1 MTISSGKKYYY
12 MNVSDRK
19 IDIIEFLDEQSP
31 NITKNS
37 SNETNNNTTSENI
50 VKYLVGTIIL
60 IGIIVYTTRFFAYKP
75 NEQKIEKKQEKV
87 SITETLKIKSNT
99 LKKCLNKTIPV
110 MAELEKEKESKK
122 TTNNENKIFE
132 SFLETEISSIKG
144 MEETEKEKNQT
155 EDSNGSDNKKNT
167 SDENKSDSNNS
178 ITEDEKIILAS
189 NSGIKTEVV
198 TPNPIAENANVQYGN
213 VKIKNQ
219 TTYNLTEDILNP
231 NIKIDNKNILI
242 FHTHSCESYTPSEK
256 YQYSQTGNY
265 RTTDKNYSVI
275 RVGNELENYLKQYNI
290 NVIHDTSYHDYPSYT
305 GSYTRSLQT
314 VENILKTNQSDIIID
329 LHRDAVGSRPDYAPT
344 VKIGEDYAAQIMF
357 VIGTNEGGL
366 WHPNWQQNL
375 KFAVMVQQK
384 AEEMYPG
391 LFKPIMLTK
400 SRYNQH
406 TGKYANIMEIGSTG
420 NTLDQCLNSMK
431 YLSAVLNEILK

>member
-1 MTISSGKKYYY
+1 MF
-12 MNVSDRK
+12 NVTVLKARD
-19 IDIIEFLDEQSP
+19 
-31 NITKNS
+31 
-37 SNETNNNTTSENI
+37 I
-50 VKYLVGTIIL
+50 VKYLVGAMI
-60 IGIIVYTTRFFAYKP
+60 IIVIITGTTRFFAYKEK
-75 NEQKIEKKQEKV
+75 NSEKENLKTNTDVENRIGNKIETT
-87 SITETLKIKSNT
+87 SINNILKIKSEE
-99 LKKCLNKTIPV
+99 LKKCLNRTIPA
-110 MAELEKEKESKK
+110 MANLEKNENQVNTKD
-122 TTNNENKIFE
+122 TENKIFE
-132 SFLETEISSIKG
+132 SFLETEISTIKG
-144 MEETEKEKNQT
+144 MEEIEKKNSQIA
-155 EDSNGSDNKKNT
+155 DSNGNNNKNNTKN
-167 SDENKSDSNNS
+167 ENENDTKNVNTDDSQM
-178 ITEDEKIILAS
+178 ILAS
-189 NSGIKTEVV
+189 NGGLKTEVV
-198 TPNPIAENANVQYGN
+198 TPNPIAENANAQYGN
-213 VKIKNQ
+213 VKVKNQ

-314 VENILKTNQSDIIID
+314 VENILKNNQSDIIID

-375 KFAVMVQQK
+375 KFAVKVQQK

-420 NTLDQCLNSMK
+420 NTLDQCLISMK